1 MSDRVAVL
9 STRPGRVKE
18 IIAVPFERPLS
29 ISAICEDER
38 FGELREL
45 GGTEPGDEAKAG
57 RGHVAAGA

>member
-38 FGELREL
+38 FGELRDL
-45 GGTEPGDEAKAG
+45 GWTEPGDEAKAEL
-57 RGHVAAGA
+57 GHLDESA